1 MKRSRKRENREA
13 ARLMKL
19 VEMRIWILRRP
30 AGMTKLDQADGFVVR
45 AWSAHLARRIAADSA
60 GDEGPAV
67 WLDPKQSTCRNL
79 TPAGRG
85 WGGVVMRDFNNG

>member
-1 MKRSRKRENREA
+1 MRRSRKREIREA
-13 ARLMKL
+13 GRLMKL

-45 AWSAHLARRIAADSA
+45 AWSAHLARRTAADSA

-67 WLDPKQSTCRNL
+67 WRDPKQSTCRHL
-79 TPAGRG
+79 TPDGRG
-85 WGGVVMRDFNNG
+85 GVILRDFNNG